1 MYHKCKKNEHSH
13 EPDERKAERQ
23 QFKCNAKRKAS
34 EDATSRPSKSI
45 RKQLQT
51 MSETNLHQ
59 DDIKMCQKQF
69 IVNAEKDA
77 QPYQN

>member
-1 MYHKCKKNEHSH
+1 
-13 EPDERKAERQ
+13 
-23 QFKCNAKRKAS
+23 
-34 EDATSRPSKSI
+34 
-45 RKQLQT
+45 

-77 QPYQN
+77 QPYQNWEMMSSSFI